1 MNAGAPSVEIEGLG
15 ASEQPAPASHGFS
28 HSRSGRA
35 MSRALA

>member
-1 MNAGAPSVEIEGLG
+1 MNAGAPLVAIEGLG
-15 ASEQPAPASHGFS
+15 ASEQPALAFQGFS